1 MSEWFEEEE
10 KSAGTKRLYLTWCIY
25 KHFGIKPLKLIA
37 FFIILFAYAG
47 LKEQKTTLDTYFC
60 ALENFTQNKKFKPT
74 FCNKFKIFLNYAN
87 SLVDKIQ
94 GFSGNYKNI
103 EFENFEVQEE
113 IKKQLEN
120 KKGIFFITNHIGNV
134 EIMRILLMTDIL
146 EEKPKINIFLQKNH
160 CKIFNTFLNEI
171 AKEVDIT
178 TYPVEE
184 IDIETSVEI
193 EEKLNNGE
201 IVFMAGDRISAQNKM
216 SFYEE
221 TILDK
226 KVKLPVGVLK
236 FAQIMNTNIYFV
248 TCAFDKKGYKIMS
261 KKFEKENSKQD
272 TIKKLQKEYSQ
283 FLQSSILK
291 YPYQFYH
298 FSKFF
303 E

>member
-1 MSEWFEEEE
+1 MAEWFEEEE
-10 KSAGTKRLYLTWCIY
+10 KTAGTKRLYLTWWIY
-25 KHFGIKPLKLIA
+25 KHFGIKPLKFIA

-47 LKEQKTTLDTYFC
+47 LKEQKNTLDTYFC
-60 ALENFTQNKKFKPT
+60 ALGNFTQNKKFKPT

-103 EFENFEVQEE
+103 EFENFEVQEG
-113 IKKQLEN
+113 IKEQLEN

-160 CKIFNTFLNEI
+160 CKIFNTFLNKI

-226 KVKLPVGVLK
+226 KVKLPIGVLK
-236 FAQIMNTNIYFV
+236 FAQMMSTNIYFV

-261 KKFEKENSKQD
+261 KKFEKKNSKQD

>member
-1 MSEWFEEEE
+1 MAEWFEEEE
-10 KSAGTKRLYLTWCIY
+10 KTAGTKRLYLTWWIY
-25 KHFGIKPLKLIA
+25 KHFGIKPLKFIA

-47 LKEQKTTLDTYFC
+47 LKEQKNTLDTYFC
-60 ALENFTQNKKFKPT
+60 ALGNFTQNKKFKPT

-103 EFENFEVQEE
+103 EFENFEVQEG
-113 IKKQLEN
+113 IKEQLEN

-134 EIMRILLMTDIL
+134 KIMRILLMTDIL

-160 CKIFNTFLNEI
+160 CKIFNTFLNKI

-226 KVKLPVGVLK
+226 KVKLPIGVLK
-236 FAQIMNTNIYFV
+236 FAQMMSTNIYFV